1 MKIQNFIRAISLSF
15 FVNTFL
21 LMAIN
26 PSYAA
31 THEVK
36 MYNKD
41 PNNKKKRMV
50 FIPRI
55 LKVKPGDKVKFIS
68 VNKGHNAQTIK
79 GMIPSGAKKWKSKIG
94 KDFEVTLQVPGV
106 YGYKCTPHYGVGMVG
121 LIVVEG
127 ENWKSNLE
135 QSKKTKKLG
144 KSKKVFQEIWD
155 ELEDFN

>member
-1 MKIQNFIRAISLSF
+1 MKIQNFLRAIGLLL

-21 LMAIN
+21 LVVIT

-31 THEVK
+31 THEIK

-41 PNNKKKRMV
+41 PNNKKSRMV
-50 FIPRI
+50 FIPRL

-94 KDFEVTLQVPGV
+94 KDFELTLEVPGV

-127 ENWKSNLE
+127 ENWKSNLD
-135 QSKKTKKLG
+135 QAKKVKKLG
-144 KSKKVFQEIWD
+144 KSKKVFKEIWS
-155 ELEDFN
+155 ELEMSN